1 MFPLP
6 HFGLEVTPLA
16 ADGVPFTGFL
26 YAGLMIDAIA
36 KAAGVSGVGE
46 YAEQVRSGDL
56 PAIRVGGRHQW
67 RVERAKLEAFLE
79 ESYRRTAEAI
89 AAGLSVETGQ
99 EHVPEGD
106 VEESEQLG

>member
-1 MFPLP
+1 MTDAPQQR
-6 HFGLEVTPLA
+6 
-16 ADGVPFTGFL
+16 FL
-26 YAGLMIDAIA
+26 KLTDVQEILQISPAQAYAL
-36 KAAGVSGVGE
+36 
-46 YAEQVRSGDL
+46 VRSGDL

-99 EHVPEGD
+99 EHAPEED
-106 VEESEQLG
+106 AAASEQLG